1 MEVEITVI
9 EENFETIDSLEK
21 ILNLIKRKGIQ
32 IEKIEYLYYPYWII
46 SLTVIVKQLF
56 GVREF
61 KKVHLMIEGLTGIIG
76 YCEEPRL
83 KGRYA
88 EKEKLLEPK
97 VKKPGIEEKIKKFI
111 LETFPREC
119 ELLLA
124 YARSFVRVHH
134 CFTLTGRFTRPL
146 PPILMESGAT
156 LHQPLRAVQPYGC
169 YEVIIFYILRV
180 FKPYPPPFRK
190 GSCKQQED
198 KKFWILDLFNPGNGK
213 RTKLL
218 IDSVSGATE
227 YVLSY
232 DSS

>member
-21 ILNLIKRKGIQ
+21 ILNLIKRRGIQ
-32 IEKIEYLYYPYWII
+32 IKKIEYLYYPYWII

-97 VKKPGIEEKIKKFI
+97 VKKPRIEEKIKKFI
-111 LETFPREC
+111 LETFPREYKISMIK
-119 ELLLA
+119 EITINNMNITLA
-124 YARSFVRVHH
+124 Y
-134 CFTLTGRFTRPL
+134 
-146 PPILMESGAT
+146 
-156 LHQPLRAVQPYGC
+156 
-169 YEVIIFYILRV
+169 
-180 FKPYPPPFRK
+180 
-190 GSCKQQED
+190 